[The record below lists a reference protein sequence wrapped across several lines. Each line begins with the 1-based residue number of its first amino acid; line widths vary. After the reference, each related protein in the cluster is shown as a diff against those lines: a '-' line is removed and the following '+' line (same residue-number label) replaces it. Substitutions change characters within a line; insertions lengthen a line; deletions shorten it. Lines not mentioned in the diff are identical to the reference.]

1 MVLDRGGA
9 GSRKPPRRLRRL
21 GAERGNATRS
31 ALIYVVLGAL
41 AVFTAFP
48 FLWTV
53 LVSLKTRGPI
63 FSIPPDLSL
72 TGLSLANY
80 AGVWKTLPLPRY
92 ALNSLYIAAMG
103 VGLTLIICSL
113 AAYPLARMKFWG
125 KNVVFYAIVGTL
137 ILPEH
142 IGLIV
147 NFITMMR
154 LRLVDT
160 YASVYLPSLASVFGI
175 FLLRQ
180 AYLSIPQELEDAAR
194 IDGAG
199 DLVIWWRIMLPLTVP
214 ALATLAIFQFVAFW
228 NSFLW
233 PIIILKT
240 PDKYPL
246 AAGLLY
252 LRGLFAYNTRY
263 IAAGTVIATLPVIVV
278 FLFTQRYFM
287 RGLTAGAIR

>member
-1 MVLDRGGA
+1 MRKIALYAVL
-9 GSRKPPRRLRRL
+9 L
-21 GAERGNATRS
+21 
-31 ALIYVVLGAL
+31 AL
-41 AVFTAFP
+41 ALFTTFP
-48 FLWTV
+48 FLWTL
-53 LVSLKTRGPI
+53 LVSVKTVGPI

-72 TGLSLANY
+72 NGLSAANY
-80 AGVWKTLPLPRY
+80 AGVWNTLPLPRY
-92 ALNSLYIAAMG
+92 VLNSLYITSVG
-103 VGLTLIICSL
+103 VLLTLVICSL
-113 AAYPLARMKFWG
+113 AAYPLARMSFPG
-125 KNVVFYAIVGTL
+125 KQAVFYAIIATL
-137 ILPEH
+137 MLPEH

-147 NFITMMR
+147 NFVTLTK

-160 YASVYLPSLASVFGI
+160 YAAVYLPSLASIFGI

-199 DLVIWWRIMLPLTVP
+199 EFLIWRHVMLPLITP

-252 LRGLFAYNTRY
+252 LRGLFAHNTRY
-263 IAAGTVIATLPVIVV
+263 IAAGTVIATLPILVV
-278 FLFTQRYFM
+278 FVFTQRFFM
-287 RGLTAGAIR
+287 RGITAGAIR

>member
-1 MVLDRGGA
+1 MVL
-9 GSRKPPRRLRRL
+9 RKL
-21 GAERGNATRS
+21 
-31 ALIYVVLGAL
+31 VLYLLLVAL
-41 AVFTAFP
+41 AVFTTFP
-48 FLWTV
+48 FLWT
-53 LVSLKTRGPI
+53 LLISLRTRGPI

-72 TGLSLANY
+72 TGLSAANY
-80 AGVWKTLPLPRY
+80 VGVWSTLPLPRY
-92 ALNSLYIAAMG
+92 VLNSLYITAVG
-103 VGLTLIICSL
+103 VTLTLVICSL
-113 AAYPLARMKFWG
+113 AAYPLARMQFPG
-125 KNVVFYAIVGTL
+125 KNAVFFAIVATL
-137 ILPEH
+137 MLPEH

-147 NFITMMR
+147 NFVTMTR

-160 YASVYLPSLASVFGI
+160 YASVYLPSIASIFGI

-180 AYLSIPQELEDAAR
+180 AYLSIPQEMEDAAR

-199 DLVIWWRIMLPLTVP
+199 ELTIWWRILLPLTVP

-252 LRGLFAYNTRY
+252 LRGLFAHNTRY
-263 IAAGTVIATLPVIVV
+263 IAAGTVIATLPIIVV

-287 RGLTAGAIR
+287 RGLTAGAARGSSGLVRVMRDARYAAATG

>member
-1 MVLDRGGA
+1 M
-9 GSRKPPRRLRRL
+9 RRV
-21 GAERGNATRS
+21 
-31 ALIYVVLGAL
+31 LIYAVLIAL
-41 AVFTAFP
+41 AVFTTFP
-48 FLWTV
+48 FFWTL
-53 LVSLKTRGPI
+53 LVSLRTAGPI
-63 FSIPPDLSL
+63 FSIPPDLSV
-72 TGLSLANY
+72 TGLSAANY
-80 AGVWKTLPLPRY
+80 AGVWETLPLPRY
-92 ALNSLYIAAMG
+92 AANSLYIAVMG
-103 VGLTLIICSL
+103 VGLTLAICSL
-113 AAYPLARMKFWG
+113 AAYPLARMQFPG
-125 KNVVFYAIVGTL
+125 RNVVFYAILATL

-147 NFITMMR
+147 NFITMTR

-160 YASVYLPSLASVFGI
+160 YASVYLPSIASIFGI

-199 DLVIWWRIMLPLTVP
+199 DLMIWWRIMLPLTVP

-263 IAAGTVIATLPVIVV
+263 IAAGTVIATLPILVA
-278 FLFTQRYFM
+278 FLFAQRYFM
-287 RGLTAGAIR
+287 RGLTAGAIK

>member
-1 MVLDRGGA
+1 M
-9 GSRKPPRRLRRL
+9 RRL
-21 GAERGNATRS
+21 
-31 ALIYVVLGAL
+31 LIYVLLLAIAL
-41 AVFTAFP
+41 FTAFP
-48 FLWTV
+48 FLWTL

-63 FSIPPDLSL
+63 FAIPPDLSL
-72 TGLSLANY
+72 SGFSVANY

-103 VGLTLIICSL
+103 VGLTLVICSL
-113 AAYPLARMKFWG
+113 AAYPLARMQFWG
-125 KNVVFYAIVGTL
+125 KNVVFYAIIATL
-137 ILPEH
+137 MLPEH

-147 NFITMMR
+147 NFLTMIR

-160 YASVYLPSLASVFGI
+160 YASVYLPSIASIFGI

-199 DLVIWWRIMLPLTVP
+199 ELTIWWRIMLPLTVP

-263 IAAGTVIATLPVIVV
+263 IAAGAVIATLPVIVA

-287 RGLTAGAIR
+287 RGLTAGAIK

>member
-1 MVLDRGGA
+1 M
-9 GSRKPPRRLRRL
+9 RRV
-21 GAERGNATRS
+21 
-31 ALIYVVLGAL
+31 LIYAVLIAL
-41 AVFTAFP
+41 AMFTTFP
-48 FLWTV
+48 FFWTL
-53 LVSLKTRGPI
+53 LVSLRTAGPI
-63 FSIPPDLSL
+63 FSIPPDLSV
-72 TGLSLANY
+72 TGLSAANY
-80 AGVWKTLPLPRY
+80 AGVWETLPLPRY
-92 ALNSLYIAAMG
+92 AANSLYIAVMG
-103 VGLTLIICSL
+103 VGLTLAICSL
-113 AAYPLARMKFWG
+113 AAYPLARMQFPG
-125 KNVVFYAIVGTL
+125 RNVVFYAILATL

-147 NFITMMR
+147 NFITMTR

-160 YASVYLPSLASVFGI
+160 YASVYLPSIASIFGI

-199 DLVIWWRIMLPLTVP
+199 DLMIWWRIMLPLTVP

-263 IAAGTVIATLPVIVV
+263 IAAGTVIATLPILVA
-278 FLFTQRYFM
+278 FLFAQRYFM
-287 RGLTAGAIR
+287 RGLTAGAIK

>member
-1 MVLDRGGA
+1 M
-9 GSRKPPRRLRRL
+9 L
-21 GAERGNATRS
+21 GMRT
-31 ALIYVVLGAL
+31 LVIYGILVAL
-41 AVFTAFP
+41 AVFTTFP
-48 FLWTV
+48 FLWTL
-53 LVSLKTRGPI
+53 LVSLRTAGPI

-72 TGLSLANY
+72 TGLSVSNY

-92 ALNSLYIAAMG
+92 ALNSLYIATVG

-113 AAYPLARMKFWG
+113 AAYPLARMQFPG
-125 KNVVFYAIVGTL
+125 RNVVFYAIVATL
-137 ILPEH
+137 LLPEH

-147 NFITMMR
+147 NFVTMMR
-154 LRLVDT
+154 LRMVDT
-160 YASVYLPSLASVFGI
+160 YASVYLPSIASIFGI

-199 DLVIWWRIMLPLTVP
+199 DLTIWWRIMLPLTVP

-252 LRGLFAYNTRY
+252 LRGLFAHNTRY
-263 IAAGTVIATLPVIVV
+263 IAAGTVIATLPIIVA
-278 FLFTQRYFM
+278 FLFSQRYFM
-287 RGLTAGAIR
+287 RGITAGAIK

>member
-1 MVLDRGGA
+1 M
-9 GSRKPPRRLRRL
+9 RRL
-21 GAERGNATRS
+21 
-31 ALIYVVLGAL
+31 LIYVVLIAIAL
-41 AVFTAFP
+41 FTAFP
-48 FLWTV
+48 FLWTL

-72 TGLSLANY
+72 TGFSIANY

-103 VGLTLIICSL
+103 VGLTLVICSL
-113 AAYPLARMKFWG
+113 AAYPLARMQFWG
-125 KNVVFYAIVGTL
+125 KNVVFYAIIATL
-137 ILPEH
+137 MLPEH

-147 NFITMMR
+147 NFLTMMR

-160 YASVYLPSLASVFGI
+160 YASVYLPSIASIFGI

-199 DLVIWWRIMLPLTVP
+199 ELTIWWRIMLPLTVP

-263 IAAGTVIATLPVIVV
+263 IAAGAVIATLPVIVA

-287 RGLTAGAIR
+287 RGLTAGAIK

>member
-1 MVLDRGGA
+1 MVL
-9 GSRKPPRRLRRL
+9 RKTLL
-21 GAERGNATRS
+21 Y
-31 ALIYVVLGAL
+31 LVLLLL
-41 AVFTAFP
+41 AAFTTFP
-48 FLWTV
+48 FLWTL
-53 LVSLKTRGPI
+53 LVSLRTRGPV

-72 TGLSLANY
+72 AGLTAANY
-80 AGVWKTLPLPRY
+80 AGVWNTLPLPRY
-92 ALNSLYIAAMG
+92 VLNSLYIAAMG
-103 VGLTLIICSL
+103 VGLTLVVCSL
-113 AAYPLARMKFWG
+113 AAYPLARLQFPG
-125 KNVVFYAIVGTL
+125 RNLVFYAIIATL
-137 ILPEH
+137 MLPEH

-160 YASVYLPSLASVFGI
+160 YVSVYLPSVASIFGI

-180 AYLSIPQELEDAAR
+180 AYLSIPSELEDAAR
-194 IDGAG
+194 LDGAG
-199 DLVIWWRIMLPLTVP
+199 ELTIWWRILLPLTVP

-252 LRGLFAYNTRY
+252 LRGLFAHNTRF
-263 IAAGTVIATLPVIVV
+263 IAAGTVIATLPIIVV

-287 RGLTAGAIR
+287 RGITTGAIR

>member
-1 MVLDRGGA
+1 MRKLVLYA
-9 GSRKPPRRLRRL
+9 ILV
-21 GAERGNATRS
+21 AV
-31 ALIYVVLGAL
+31 AL
-41 AVFTAFP
+41 FTAFP
-48 FLWTV
+48 FLWTL

-63 FSIPPDLSL
+63 FSIPPDLRL
-72 TGLSLANY
+72 AGVSLANY

-103 VGLTLIICSL
+103 VGLTLVICSL
-113 AAYPLARMKFWG
+113 AAYPLARMQFWG
-125 KNVVFYAIVGTL
+125 KQVVFYSIIATL
-137 ILPEH
+137 LLPEH
-142 IGLIV
+142 SGLIV

-160 YASVYLPSLASVFGI
+160 YAAVYLPSLASVFGI

-180 AYLSIPQELEDAAR
+180 AYLSIPPELEDAAR
-194 IDGAG
+194 LDGAG
-199 DLVIWWRIMLPLTVP
+199 DLTIWWRIMLPLTTP
-214 ALATLAIFQFVAFW
+214 ALSTLAIFQFVAFW

-278 FLFTQRYFM
+278 FILMQRYFM
-287 RGLTAGAIR
+287 RGLAAGALR

>member
-1 MVLDRGGA
+1 M
-9 GSRKPPRRLRRL
+9 RKV
-21 GAERGNATRS
+21 AIYA
-31 ALIYVVLGAL
+31 ALVAIAIFL
-41 AVFTAFP
+41 TFP
-48 FLWTV
+48 FLWT
-53 LVSLKTRGPI
+53 LIVSLKTKGPI
-63 FSIPPDLSL
+63 FSIPPDLWPFP
-72 TGLSLANY
+72 LSPANY
-80 AGVWKTLPLPRY
+80 VGVWETLPLPRY
-92 ALNSLYIAAMG
+92 ILNSLQITFIG
-103 VGLTLIICSL
+103 VSLTLLICSL
-113 AAYPLARMKFWG
+113 AAYPLARLQFPG
-125 KNVVFYAIVGTL
+125 KNLVFYAIIATL
-137 ILPEH
+137 MLPEH

-147 NFITMMR
+147 NFITLTK
-154 LRLVDT
+154 LRMVDT
-160 YASVYLPSLASVFGI
+160 FASVYLPSLASIFGI

-199 DLVIWWRIMLPLTVP
+199 DMVIWWRIMLPLITP

-252 LRGLFAYNTRY
+252 LRGLFAHNTRL
-263 IAAGTVIATLPVIVV
+263 IAAGTVIATVPIIVV

-287 RGLTAGAIR
+287 RGITAGAIR

>member
-1 MVLDRGGA
+1 MVLKKA
-9 GSRKPPRRLRRL
+9 
-21 GAERGNATRS
+21 
-31 ALIYVVLGAL
+31 ALYALLAAL
-41 AVFTAFP
+41 AVFTTFP
-48 FLWTV
+48 FVWT
-53 LVSLKTRGPI
+53 LVTSLRTTGPV
-63 FSIPPDLSL
+63 FAIPPDLSL
-72 TGLSLANY
+72 EGLSAANY
-80 AGVWKTLPLPRY
+80 VGVWRTLPLPRY
-92 ALNSLYIAAMG
+92 VLNSLYITAMG
-103 VGLTLIICSL
+103 VGLTLVICSL
-113 AAYPLARMKFWG
+113 AAYPLARMSFPG
-125 KNVVFYAIVGTL
+125 RNAVFFAILATL
-137 ILPEH
+137 LLPEH

-147 NFITMMR
+147 NFVTLMR

-160 YASVYLPSLASVFGI
+160 YAAVYLPSVASIFGI

-199 DLVIWWRIMLPLTVP
+199 ELTIWWRILLPLTAP

-252 LRGLFAYNTRY
+252 LRGLFAHNTRY
-263 IAAGTVIATLPVIVV
+263 IAAGTVIASLPIIVV

-287 RGLTAGAIR
+287 RGIAAGAIK

>member
-1 MVLDRGGA
+1 M
-9 GSRKPPRRLRRL
+9 KK
-21 GAERGNATRS
+21 
-31 ALIYVVLGAL
+31 VVLYATLIAL
-41 AVFTAFP
+41 ALFTIFP
-48 FLWTV
+48 FLWTL
-53 LVSLKTRGPI
+53 LVSVKTRGAI

-72 TGLSLANY
+72 AGLSAANY

-92 ALNSLYIAAMG
+92 VLNSLLIASLG
-103 VGLTLIICSL
+103 VGLTLVVCSL
-113 AAYPLARMKFWG
+113 AAYPLARLQFWG
-125 KNVVFYAIVGTL
+125 KHVIFYAIIATL
-137 ILPEH
+137 LLPEH
-142 IGLIV
+142 VGLIV

-160 YASVYLPSLASVFGI
+160 YASVYLPSLASIFGI

-199 DLVIWWRIMLPLTVP
+199 EVTIWWRILLPLTTP
-214 ALATLAIFQFVAFW
+214 ALATLGIFQFVAFW

-233 PIIILKT
+233 PIIVLKT

-263 IAAGTVIATLPVIVV
+263 IAAGTVIATVPIIVA

-287 RGLTAGAIR
+287 RGIAAGALK

>member
-1 MVLDRGGA
+1 MT
-9 GSRKPPRRLRRL
+9 RKFVVY
-21 GAERGNATRS
+21 
-31 ALIYVVLGAL
+31 LILIGL
-41 AVFTAFP
+41 AIFTAFP
-48 FLWTV
+48 FLWTIV
-53 LVSLKTRGPI
+53 VSLKTRGPI

-72 TGLSLANY
+72 SGLSIANY
-80 AGVWKTLPLPRY
+80 TGVWKTLPLPRY

-103 VGLTLIICSL
+103 VSLTLVICSL
-113 AAYPLARMKFWG
+113 AAYPLARMQFWG

-154 LRLVDT
+154 FRLVDT
-160 YASVYLPSLASVFGI
+160 YAAVYLPSIASIFGI

-199 DLVIWWRIMLPLTVP
+199 DLTIWWRIMLPLTVP

-233 PIIILKT
+233 PVIILKT

-263 IAAGTVIATLPVIVV
+263 IAAGIVIATLPVIVV

-287 RGLTAGAIR
+287 RGLTAGAIK

>member
-1 MVLDRGGA
+1 MRKLVLY
-9 GSRKPPRRLRRL
+9 
-21 GAERGNATRS
+21 
-31 ALIYVVLGAL
+31 ALLVAL
-41 AVFTAFP
+41 AVFTTFP
-48 FLWTV
+48 FLWT
-53 LVSLKTRGPI
+53 LLISLRTRGPI
-63 FSIPPDLSL
+63 FSFPPDLR
-72 TGLSLANY
+72 LSGVSAANY
-80 AGVWKTLPLPRY
+80 IGVWETLPLPRY
-92 ALNSLYIAAMG
+92 VLNSLYITAMG

-113 AAYPLARMKFWG
+113 AAYPLARMQFRG
-125 KNVVFYAIVGTL
+125 KNVVFYAIMATL
-137 ILPEH
+137 MLPEH

-147 NFITMMR
+147 NFVTMTR

-160 YASVYLPSLASVFGI
+160 YASVYLPSIASIFGI

-194 IDGAG
+194 MDGAG
-199 DLVIWWRIMLPLTVP
+199 DLLIWWRVMLPLIAP

-252 LRGLFAYNTRY
+252 LRGLFAHNTRF
-263 IAAGTVIATLPVIVV
+263 IAAGTIIATLPIIVV

-287 RGLTAGAIR
+287 RGITAGAIR

>member
-1 MVLDRGGA
+1 
-9 GSRKPPRRLRRL
+9 
-21 GAERGNATRS
+21 
-31 ALIYVVLGAL
+31 
-41 AVFTAFP
+41 
-48 FLWTV
+48 
-53 LVSLKTRGPI
+53 
-63 FSIPPDLSL
+63 
-72 TGLSLANY
+72 
-80 AGVWKTLPLPRY
+80 
-92 ALNSLYIAAMG
+92 
-103 VGLTLIICSL
+103 
-113 AAYPLARMKFWG
+113 
-125 KNVVFYAIVGTL
+125 
-137 ILPEH
+137 
-142 IGLIV
+142 V
-147 NFITMMR
+147 NFITMTR

-199 DLVIWWRIMLPLTVP
+199 EVTIWWRIMLPLTTP
-214 ALATLAIFQFVAFW
+214 ALATLGIFQFVAFW

-233 PIIILKT
+233 PIIVLKT

-263 IAAGTVIATLPVIVV
+263 IAAGTVIATLPIIVA

-287 RGLTAGAIR
+287 RGIAAGALK

>member
-1 MVLDRGGA
+1 M
-9 GSRKPPRRLRRL
+9 RRLVL
-21 GAERGNATRS
+21 Y
-31 ALIYVVLGAL
+31 ALLLAL
-41 AVFTAFP
+41 AAFTTFP
-48 FLWTV
+48 FLWT
-53 LVSLKTRGPI
+53 LAVSLRTRGPV
-63 FSIPPDLSL
+63 FAFPPELSL
-72 TGLSLANY
+72 RGLSAANY
-80 AGVWKTLPLPRY
+80 VGVWETLPLPRY
-92 ALNSLYIAAMG
+92 VLNSLYITAMG
-103 VGLTLIICSL
+103 VGLTLLVCSL
-113 AAYPLARMKFWG
+113 AAYPLARLQFPG
-125 KNVVFYAIVGTL
+125 KQVVFYAIIATL
-137 ILPEH
+137 MLPEH

-147 NFITMMR
+147 NFVTMMR

-160 YASVYLPSLASVFGI
+160 YVSVYLPSIASIFGI

-180 AYLSIPQELEDAAR
+180 AYLTIPQELEDAAR

-199 DLVIWWRIMLPLTVP
+199 ELAIWWRVMLPLTAP

-252 LRGLFAYNTRY
+252 LRGLFAHNTRY
-263 IAAGTVIATLPVIVV
+263 IAAGTVIATLPIVVV

>member
-1 MVLDRGGA
+1 MVL
-9 GSRKPPRRLRRL
+9 RKL
-21 GAERGNATRS
+21 
-31 ALIYVVLGAL
+31 ALYSLLLAL
-41 AVFTAFP
+41 AVFTTFP
-48 FLWTV
+48 FLWT
-53 LVSLKTRGPI
+53 LLISLRTRGPI

-72 TGLSLANY
+72 TGFSAANY
-80 AGVWKTLPLPRY
+80 IGVWSTLPLPRY
-92 ALNSLYIAAMG
+92 IANSLYITAVG
-103 VGLTLIICSL
+103 VTLTLVICSL
-113 AAYPLARMKFWG
+113 AAYPLARMQFPG
-125 KNVVFYAIVGTL
+125 KNAVFFAIVATL
-137 ILPEH
+137 MLPEH

-147 NFITMMR
+147 NFVTMMR

-160 YASVYLPSLASVFGI
+160 YASVYLPSIASIFGI

-180 AYLSIPQELEDAAR
+180 AYLSIPQEMEDAAR

-199 DLVIWWRIMLPLTVP
+199 ELTIWWSIMLPLTVP

-252 LRGLFAYNTRY
+252 LRGLFAHNTRY
-263 IAAGTVIATLPVIVV
+263 IAAGTVIATLPIIVV

-287 RGLTAGAIR
+287 RGITAGAIK

>member
-1 MVLDRGGA
+1 M
-9 GSRKPPRRLRRL
+9 RRI
-21 GAERGNATRS
+21 
-31 ALIYVVLGAL
+31 LIYAVLIVL
-41 AVFTAFP
+41 AVFTTFP
-48 FLWTV
+48 LLWTL

-72 TGLSLANY
+72 TGFSAANY

-92 ALNSLYIAAMG
+92 VLNSLYISSVG
-103 VGLTLIICSL
+103 VGLTLVICSL
-113 AAYPLARMKFWG
+113 AAYPLARMQFWG
-125 KNVVFYAIVGTL
+125 KNVIFYAIIATL
-137 ILPEH
+137 MLPEH

-154 LRLVDT
+154 LHLVDT
-160 YASVYLPSLASVFGI
+160 YASVYLPSLASIFGI

-199 DLVIWWRIMLPLTVP
+199 EGTIWWRIMLPLTTP
-214 ALATLAIFQFVAFW
+214 ALATLGIFQFVAFW

-263 IAAGTVIATLPVIVV
+263 IAAGTVIATLPIVVV

-287 RGLTAGAIR
+287 RGITAGALK

>member
-1 MVLDRGGA
+1 M
-9 GSRKPPRRLRRL
+9 RRL
-21 GAERGNATRS
+21 
-31 ALIYVVLGAL
+31 LIYVLLLAIAL
-41 AVFTAFP
+41 FTAFP
-48 FLWTV
+48 FLWTL

-63 FSIPPDLSL
+63 FAIPPDLSL
-72 TGLSLANY
+72 TGFSMANY

-103 VGLTLIICSL
+103 VGLTLVICSL
-113 AAYPLARMKFWG
+113 AAYPLARMQFWG
-125 KNVVFYAIVGTL
+125 KNVVFYAIIATL
-137 ILPEH
+137 MLPEH

-147 NFITMMR
+147 NFLTMIR

-160 YASVYLPSLASVFGI
+160 YASVYLPSIASIFGI

-199 DLVIWWRIMLPLTVP
+199 ELTIWWRIMLPLTVP

-246 AAGLLY
+246 ATGLLY

-263 IAAGTVIATLPVIVV
+263 IAAGAVIATLPVIVA

-287 RGLTAGAIR
+287 RGLTAGAIK

>member
-1 MVLDRGGA
+1 MI
-9 GSRKPPRRLRRL
+9 RKF
-21 GAERGNATRS
+21 AVY
-31 ALIYVVLGAL
+31 LILIAL

-48 FLWTV
+48 FLWT
-53 LVSLKTRGPI
+53 LLESFKTRGPI

-72 TGLSLANY
+72 TGLSMANY

-103 VGLTLIICSL
+103 VGLTLVICSL
-113 AAYPLARMKFWG
+113 AAYPLARMQFWG
-125 KNVVFYAIVGTL
+125 KNVVFYAIIGTL

-160 YASVYLPSLASVFGI
+160 YASVYLPSIASIFGI

-199 DLVIWWRIMLPLTVP
+199 DLTIWWRIMLPLTVP

-263 IAAGTVIATLPVIVV
+263 IAAGAVIATLPVIVA